1 MRQLMRLAAGL
12 GVVVLTC
19 SSVALAAPP
28 PGTSKQACLAAHEEA
43 LALKTSKKPHA
54 AHEKLVICARTDCPT
69 IVRKECTEQLEVV
82 EAAAPTVVVEALDDK
97 GNSDTAVKLTLDG
110 NVVGDKLTGAA
121 INVEPGEHVF
131 VFERA
136 SDGKKME
143 EKVLVVEGE
152 KNRKVMADYQSML
165 PKPVAPLS
173 SPLSPPAG
181 SAEPKKVP
189 TLAYVAGGVA
199 LAGFG
204 SFAAFSL
211 IGINKEH
218 SLAASDGCSPH
229 CTDDEIAP
237 VKRDYLIGD
246 ISLGIGILATAA
258 ALILALPALTS
269 PAPKTAAAPWMPRV
283 RRIR

>member
-1 MRQLMRLAAGL
+1 MRQLMRVAAAL
-12 GVVVLTC
+12 GVLALTC

-28 PGTSKQACLAAHEEA
+28 SGASKQACLAAHEEA
-43 LALKTSKKPHA
+43 LALKTDKKPHA
-54 AHEKLVICARTDCPT
+54 AHEKLVICARTECPT

-82 EAAAPTVVVEALDDK
+82 EAAGPTVVVEALDDK
-97 GNSDTAVKLTLDG
+97 GNSDTAVKLTVDG
-110 NVVGDKLTGAA
+110 AVVGDKLTGAA

-152 KNRKVMADYQSML
+152 KNRKVTADYQSLL
-165 PKPVAPLS
+165 PKPIAP
-173 SPLSPPAG
+173 PVPPPSG
-181 SAEPKKVP
+181 AEPKKVP

-218 SLAASDGCSPH
+218 SLAAADGCSPH

-246 ISLGIGILATAA
+246 ISLGIGLVATAA
-258 ALILALPALTS
+258 AVILALPALTS
-269 PAPKTAAAPWMPRV
+269 PTPKTASTAPWMPRV
-283 RRIR
+283 RRIQ